1 MSQNNN
7 YFIKTLWQ
15 EWRMKKETFMIEAQE
30 IKRYL
35 AMHFY
40 LMNFLESHVVCK
52 RRLSAFIHRTL
63 FDVYA

>member
-1 MSQNNN
+1 MSQNGN

-35 AMHFY
+35 VMHFY
-40 LMNFLESHVVCK
+40 LMNF
-52 RRLSAFIHRTL
+52 
-63 FDVYA
+63 